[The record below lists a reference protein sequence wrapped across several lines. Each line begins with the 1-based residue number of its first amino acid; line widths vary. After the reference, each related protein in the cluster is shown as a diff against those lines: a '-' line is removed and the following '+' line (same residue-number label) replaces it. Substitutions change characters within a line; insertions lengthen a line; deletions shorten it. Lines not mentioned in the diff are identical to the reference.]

1 MHTLAT
7 ERDEKGNHYVHHS
20 YDAYR
25 TSHSHVVEY
34 RGQTGLS
41 LPAGYHK
48 QSVGLGVFQSNLK
61 SRHRAYTLD
70 HYFTQRSSK
79 AITQSKILRYE
90 RETLRQTQEI
100 NNA

>member
-61 SRHRAYTLD
+61 SRHRAYTID

>member
-1 MHTLAT
+1 
-7 ERDEKGNHYVHHS
+7 
-20 YDAYR
+20 
-25 TSHSHVVEY
+25 VVEY
-34 RGQTGLS
+34 RGRTGLS

-61 SRHRAYTLD
+61 SRHRAYTIN

-90 RETLRQTQEI
+90 RETLRQRQEI